1 MDCDVLDTIENGYIE
16 YSDGTVYQSVATY
29 NCHNGHNLA
38 MSGDEMRTCGS
49 DGMWNGT
56 APMCDSESK
65 FYDMG
70 LLCLLQHIHSFI
82 YDVIHVCTKVH
93 SDSIIQ
99 LL

>member
-29 NCHNGHNLA
+29 KCHNGHNLT

-56 APMCDSESK
+56 APTCGSK
-65 FYDMG
+65 SKLIQNTSRRLFVTI
-70 LLCLLQHIHSFI
+70 HIHI
-82 YDVIHVCTKVH
+82 
-93 SDSIIQ
+93 
-99 LL
+99 L